1 MSKVDLTA
9 FGAQALTC
17 YTPVGLSVQRAEGSY
32 IYDENG
38 KAYLDFVAGIA
49 VANLGYGH
57 PSIVNAIK
65 EQVDQYMHVMVYGEF
80 IQKPSVELS
89 NTIVKLLP
97 PKLNCCYMVNSGTE
111 ANEAALKLA
120 KRVTGRMEIIGCKKA
135 YHGSTHGS
143 LSATGNESKK
153 AAFRPLLPGFKH
165 IAFNNTDDLQLI
177 TDQTA
182 AVIIETIQGDAGVR
196 IPSKEYLQ
204 ALRKKCT
211 ETGALLIMDEIQVGM
226 GRTGK
231 MFAFEHF
238 GVEPDILTLGKAL
251 GGGMPI
257 GMIVSSKK
265 NLDQFCENPILG
277 HITTFGGNPVCAA
290 SALAFTKT
298 LLAED
303 VISGVEAKGELIE
316 CKLST
321 IPAVKT
327 IRRKGMMLAVDLESE
342 EAVNKC
348 IDGCLEDGLILFRFL
363 SCPGS
368 FRISPPLNIS
378 DTDLEKG
385 CEILRK
391 NLTV

>member
-1 MSKVDLTA
+1 MNKADLA
-9 FGAQALTC
+9 KFGAQALTC
-17 YTPVGLSVQRAEGSY
+17 FTPVGLSVERAEGSY
-32 IYDENG
+32 IFDVNG

-57 PSIVNAIK
+57 PAIVNAVK

-89 NTIVKLLP
+89 NTIVQLLP
-97 PKLNCCYMVNSGTE
+97 PNLNCCYLVNSGTE
-111 ANEAALKLA
+111 ANEAAIKLA
-120 KRVTGRMEIIGCKKA
+120 KRVTGRIEIIGCKKA

-153 AAFRPLLPGFKH
+153 SAFRPLLPGFKH
-165 IAFNNTDDLQLI
+165 IVFNNVSDLKLI
-177 TDQTA
+177 TDKTA

-196 IPSKEYLQ
+196 IPSKEYMK
-204 ALRKKCT
+204 ALRSKCN
-211 ETGALLIMDEIQVGM
+211 ETGTLLIMDEIQVGM

-257 GMIVSSKK
+257 GMVVSSKP
-265 NLDQFCENPILG
+265 NLDQFCENPMLG

-298 LLAED
+298 MVDENIVSD
-303 VISGVEAKGELIE
+303 VEAKGAYIE
-316 CKLST
+316 HKLT
-321 IPAVKT
+321 VLPAVKEV
-327 IRRKGMMLAVDLESE
+327 RRKGMMLAVDLDSE
-342 EAVNKC
+342 EAVNNC
-348 IDGCLEDGLILFRFL
+348 IDNCLKDGLILFRFL
-363 SCPGS
+363 SCPAS

-378 DTDLEKG
+378 DADVQKG

-391 NLTV
+391 NLAS